1 MAYSLDVELLMGHRL
16 KGLVDT
22 CSAQS
27 GDTIADTS
35 GGRAAP
41 AACGSSR
48 WEHPPGAEARF
59 GSEHPVDVLGAA
71 RACLCASIL
80 SRELHISSMWS
91 GRSSRGLVRRLGGWF
106 GDWGAVSAS
115 LGPGDPSHRASMSLG
130 TIGCRGFDVWR

>member
-1 MAYSLDVELLMGHRL
+1 MEGILSEIALVCS
-16 KGLVDT
+16 GLRR
-22 CSAQS
+22 
-27 GDTIADTS
+27 I
-35 GGRAAP
+35 GG
-41 AACGSSR
+41 
-48 WEHPPGAEARF
+48 RF

-115 LGPGDPSHRASMSLG
+115 LGPGDPSHRASMSLA
-130 TIGCRGFDVWR
+130 TTGCRGFDVGG

>member
-1 MAYSLDVELLMGHRL
+1 M
-16 KGLVDT
+16 
-22 CSAQS
+22 
-27 GDTIADTS
+27 
-35 GGRAAP
+35 
-41 AACGSSR
+41 
-48 WEHPPGAEARF
+48 
-59 GSEHPVDVLGAA
+59 DVLGAA

-130 TIGCRGFDVWR
+130 TTGCRGFDVGGFGNMRSAALDILAAKPCVWLMMVDG